1 MEKEV
6 SPESFIR
13 LDTGCVTS
21 VSIVGDIDII
31 LDISNDIDNNVDND
45 DDDFNENNDE
55 TPSFHPSNNLV
66 EESLNK
72 FHNLSLFSTYSDSEN
87 GEVTEQGK
95 IAVLKTKR
103 C

>member
-1 MEKEV
+1 MEGLKILWVVHLNAVEKEV

-45 DDDFNENNDE
+45 DDNFNENNDE
-55 TPSFHPSNNLV
+55 TPSFHPSNN
-66 EESLNK
+66 
-72 FHNLSLFSTYSDSEN
+72 
-87 GEVTEQGK
+87 
-95 IAVLKTKR
+95 
-103 C
+103 